1 MYSIRNNNKKTSS
14 IYTISWTSHTD
25 PLFLQSIKH
34 VIPHAIFKDGYCIDL
49 MATSICSVDSMEFDY
64 DMLVLLAKCI
74 SNQIIFMEKR
84 RQTFI
89 GFELADIL
97 CVGDSKHF
105 FIANSAR
112 IVSWDTRI
120 SVPFIKPTFT
130 SPEIRDLI
138 KLPAYV
144 SALTGRYSLAT
155 LIVALLGGSP
165 DAIKYTKLYWF
176 LHRCLSY
183 SPIFALV

>member
-1 MYSIRNNNKKTSS
+1 MYSITHKKTSS
-14 IYTISWTSHTD
+14 IYTISWTSYTD

-34 VIPHAIFKDGYCIDL
+34 VVPHAIFKDGGCIDVI
-49 MATSICSVDSMEFDY
+49 ATSVCSVDSMEFDY

-97 CVGDSKHF
+97 CAGSHF

-144 SALTGRYSLAT
+144 SASTGRYSLAT

-165 DAIKYTKLYWF
+165 DTIKYTKLYWF
-176 LHRCLSY
+176 LHRCLSH
-183 SPIFALV
+183 SPTFALV